1 MTRLVAVEG
10 VPAYRVVVEA
20 CLRLIVSNSSCLLT
34 FALCVHGSFS
44 LVYRGSV
51 QYKEMDAKDEVKARL
66 SIEDVIGEYVQL
78 KRAGRNWKGLSPF
91 SAEHTPSFV
100 VSPDKQIWHDFSSG
114 RGGDMFSFV
123 MEVDGLDFRQALE
136 LLARR
141 AGIDIE
147 QYDKSPRG
155 PGGKSKERLYDVLE
169 LAARFYQAQFAH
181 SNSALQYVLNK
192 RAFTKE
198 TALEW
203 QLGYSPNTGMALVD
217 FLKNKGFTINEIK
230 LAGLTNQRGGDMFR
244 GRLQIPLCDPS
255 GRVIGFT
262 ARLLVDD
269 PRAPKYINTPSTP
282 LYDKSR
288 HVFGLH
294 LAKESIRKSKFAVL
308 AEGNLDVIQ
317 SYQAGVRQ
325 VVATAGTALTEQHL
339 KALSRLTGDIRLC
352 FDADR
357 AGMAATERAIP
368 VAAKVG
374 VQLSI
379 ITIPSG
385 KDPDELIRQNVK
397 TWQEIVTRPQY
408 AVDWLVDRYTSQ
420 LDLHTALGKREFSD
434 VILRV
439 VRQLPDPVEQDHYL
453 GKLAESL
460 SVHKDALMTKMS
472 GVAGDAQPPRQRAVQ
487 LGPQQIDKVA
497 QERRQVE
504 ERLIALALMQPKLR
518 KCLRS
523 ISPGM
528 LADGQAREVL
538 EFLTAHPDYDGTDK
552 RAVQKFAEYAK
563 ILSLVYET
571 LYQDLDALELD
582 LEAKRLQGKLIA
594 QYVRTEKQKLAMQL
608 QSAESVETET
618 LLTRAV
624 ELDELLRTNL
634 TKEEL

>member
-1 MTRLVAVEG
+1 
-10 VPAYRVVVEA
+10 
-20 CLRLIVSNSSCLLT
+20 
-34 FALCVHGSFS
+34 
-44 LVYRGSV
+44 
-51 QYKEMDAKDEVKARL
+51 MDAKDEVRARL

-114 RGGDMFSFV
+114 KGGDLFSFV
-123 MEVDGLDFRQALE
+123 MEVEGLDFREALE

-141 AGIDIE
+141 AGIDLE
-147 QYDKSPRG
+147 QYDKGTRG
-155 PGGKSKERLYDVLE
+155 QSGKNKERLYEALE
-169 LAARFYQAQFAH
+169 LATRFYQTQFAH
-181 SNSALQYVLNK
+181 SNVALEYVLKK

-203 QLGYSPNTGMALVD
+203 RLGYSPNNGMALVD
-217 FLKNKGFTINEIK
+217 FLKSKEFTVDEIK

-244 GRLQIPLCDPS
+244 GRLQIPLCDPA

-317 SYQAGVRQ
+317 SHQAGVHQ

-339 KALSRLTGDIRLC
+339 KALSRLTGDIRLS
-352 FDADR
+352 FDADK
-357 AGMAATERAIP
+357 AGLAATERAIP

-385 KDPDELIRQNVK
+385 KDPDELIRQDVK
-397 TWQEIVTRPQY
+397 VWQEVITKPQY
-408 AVDWLVDRYTSQ
+408 AVDWLIDRYTLQ
-420 LDLHTALGKREFSD
+420 LDLSSAVGKRELSD
-434 VILRV
+434 VVLRV
-439 VRQLPDPVEQDHYL
+439 VRQLPDPVEQDHYV
-453 GKLAESL
+453 GKLAHLL
-460 SVHKDALMTKMS
+460 SVHKDALATKLA
-472 GVAGDAQPPRQRAVQ
+472 GVAEETQPVLRRIPIAKAQETDKAVQ
-487 LGPQQIDKVA
+487 
-497 QERRQVE
+497 ERHQTE
-504 ERLIALALMQPKLR
+504 ENLMAIVLMQPR
-518 KCLRS
+518 LRS
-523 ISPGM
+523 YLNNLEPDM
-528 LADGQAREVL
+528 FTYERAREVFD
-538 EFLTAHPDYDGTDK
+538 FLLTHIDYDGTDK
-552 RAVQKFAEYAK
+552 KAVQNFAEYAK

-571 LYQDLDALELD
+571 LYQDLDALELE
-582 LEAKRLQGKLIA
+582 LEARRVSRNLIA
-594 QYVRTEKQKLAMQL
+594 QYVRTEKQKLAIQL
-608 QSAESVETET
+608 QSADSAKIAV
-618 LLTRAV
+618 LLAQAV
-624 ELDELLRTNL
+624 RLDELLRTNL
-634 TKEEL
+634 TKEEQ